1 MIALKKVFLTII
13 GVIAVG
19 VVLIETQTL
28 TETVRTHECTTSN
41 RDGSEVCFDYSVI
54 ESPILGIGSSGKV
67 VVSVNGN
74 SAKFYFW
81 CEYETGLTDS
91 QQFVG
96 GKAVSYNQFVSSQLW
111 TTDIAIEFYKLAKD
125 TACY

>member
-1 MIALKKVFLTII
+1 MKALKKVFLTII

-28 TETVRTHECTTSN
+28 TETVRTHECRPSN
-41 RDGSEVCFDYSVI
+41 RDGSEVCLDYSVI
-54 ESPILGIGSSGKV
+54 ESPILGIASSGKF

-91 QQFVG
+91 RQFVG
-96 GKAVSYNQFVSSQLW
+96 GKEVSYEQFSSSMLW
-111 TTDIAIEFYKLAKD
+111 TADISNEFYTLAKN

>member
-1 MIALKKVFLTII
+1 MKALKKVFLTII

-19 VVLIETQTL
+19 IALVETSTQT
-28 TETVRTHECTTSN
+28 ETLLEHECTTSN
-41 RDGSEVCFDYSVI
+41 RDGSEVCLDYSVI
-54 ESPILGIGSSGKV
+54 ESPILGIASSGKF

-91 QQFVG
+91 RQFVG
-96 GKAVSYNQFVSSQLW
+96 GKEVSYEQFSSSMLW
-111 TTDIAIEFYKLAKD
+111 TADISNEFYTLAEN